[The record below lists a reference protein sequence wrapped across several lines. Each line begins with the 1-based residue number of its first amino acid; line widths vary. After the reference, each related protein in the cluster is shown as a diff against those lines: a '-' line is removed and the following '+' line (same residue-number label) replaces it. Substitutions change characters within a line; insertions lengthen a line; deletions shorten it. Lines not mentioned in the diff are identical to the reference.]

1 MKLGLVGA
9 NGSVGTELCF
19 LLNEDTELKPIIRNR
34 LGAVFLK
41 HHGFNCHIAD
51 ISQKNDAK
59 ENLSDVDLTVITSY
73 TTDPFSNSQI
83 QSSQQ
88 INEQLIRNAIKF
100 SKDNSTI
107 IYFST
112 IRAFSHKIDPST
124 PRFWSRPG
132 YDKEKKYLEQVLFSE
147 CKKQKKRGFALRI
160 GHVFGNNQSRT
171 RKIKKIFS
179 NKNVPVQVDPK
190 KKSNVVHTVTIKDAI
205 LRCAKSDIKPG
216 LYSVVNNP
224 QWTWEDVF
232 EYYKN
237 KETKIEYKPSTTKL
251 KKSDSI
257 LWKILKS
264 KKKYLIPIRYYL
276 PSRFDK
282 DIKRKLS
289 IKRMMLAI
297 STLKNEE
304 DAFYSSDFSYEQ
316 IPGPFIPDLKNTKE
330 LLKNYSLDVFNPD

>member
-19 LLNEDTELKPIIRNR
+19 LLSDDVELKPIIRNR

-41 HHGFNCHIAD
+41 YHGFDCYIAD

-59 ENLSDVDLTVITSY
+59 ESLSDVDLVVITSY
-73 TTDPFSNSQI
+73 TTDPFSGSQI

-88 INEQLIRNAIKF
+88 INEQLIKNAVKF
-100 SKDNSTI
+100 SRDNSTI

-112 IRAFSHKIDPST
+112 IRAFSHKIDPNT
-124 PRFWSRPG
+124 PRLWLRPG
-132 YDKEKKYLEQVLFSE
+132 YDKEKKHLEHVLFSE

-160 GHVFGNNQSRT
+160 AHVFGDNQSRT

-179 NKNVPVQVDPK
+179 KKNVLVQVYPK

-224 QWTWEDVF
+224 QWTWQDVF

-237 KETKIEYKPSTTKL
+237 KETKIEYKPLTTKL
-251 KKSDSI
+251 KKSHSI

-282 DIKRKLS
+282 TIQRKLS

-304 DAFYSSDFSYEQ
+304 NAFYLSEFSNEP

-330 LLKNYSLDVFNPD
+330 LLKNNSLDVFNLE